1 MRLASMRFLSLLLM
15 VAVVLTVGIAEARG
29 PGGRSGKGGGA
40 RSASKPSV
48 GNAGMKKKKKSGPAQ
63 TGQGGANLNGFANK
77 LGGPSANLNNG
88 ALNKLQGAGAGAG
101 TFQGLQDKLG
111 GKLQSRDGDFPASAQ
126 NSLASRSG
134 EHQQNAQNAVQDF
147 QAGAQPF
154 TAEWYAAHPNAWQQ
168 THPHADA
175 WAAAATTAGV
185 ATWLGWAAYEST
197 DDDAESGDAYYSTN
211 YYEAPAE
218 DDTDDV
224 EEDVSTDEEASDD
237 TAAEPEDVAAGD
249 WLALGNYTVL
259 NDGGLPTSR
268 FLQLSVDRQGN
279 LRGTYYD
286 GISNTTQNLRG
297 HVEQSTQQAQWRL
310 DSNPQVVFRTN
321 LADLT
326 EPSGSIQLQYPS
338 GQQETWNITRAVR

>member
-1 MRLASMRFLSLLLM
+1 MRLALIRFASFVLM
-15 VAVVLTVGIAEARG
+15 VAILLTVGTAEARS

-40 RSASKPSV
+40 RSASKPNV
-48 GNAGMKKKKKSGPAQ
+48 GNAGMKKKKKIAPAKA
-63 TGQGGANLNGFANK
+63 GQGGANLNGFADK
-77 LGGPSANLNNG
+77 LGGPSSNFNNG

-101 TFQGLQDKLG
+101 NFQGLQDKLG
-111 GKLQSRDGDFPASAQ
+111 GKLPSREGEFPASAQ
-126 NSLASRSG
+126 NSLASRTG
-134 EHQQNAQNAVQDF
+134 EHQQNAQSAVQNF
-147 QAGAQPF
+147 QQGAQPF
-154 TAEWYAAHPNAWQQ
+154 TAEWYAQHPNAWQQ

-197 DDDAESGDAYYSTN
+197 EDDSESGDTYYNTN
-211 YYEAPAE
+211 YYETPTE
-218 DDTDDV
+218 DDTDETV
-224 EEDVSTDEEASDD
+224 EDTSTDEEASDD

-286 GISNTTQNLRG
+286 GISNTSQNLRG

-326 EPSGSIQLQYPS
+326 ELNGSIQLNYPS
-338 GQQETWNITRAVR
+338 GQQETWRITRAVR